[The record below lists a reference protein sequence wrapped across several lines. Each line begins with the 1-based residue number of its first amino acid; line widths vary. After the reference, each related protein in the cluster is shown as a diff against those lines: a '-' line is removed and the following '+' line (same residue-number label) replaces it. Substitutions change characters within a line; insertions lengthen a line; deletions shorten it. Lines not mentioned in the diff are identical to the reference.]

1 MREKPNRDFLIGKW
15 GTKADCEPAV
25 GLRADGS
32 SDGPFG
38 VWSYR
43 DGINRLVD
51 APDLKVVVT
60 DVDNATL
67 ESTNSQGEMLTMT
80 RVP

>member
-38 VWSYR
+38 VWS
-43 DGINRLVD
+43 
-51 APDLKVVVT
+51 
-60 DVDNATL
+60 
-67 ESTNSQGEMLTMT
+67 
-80 RVP
+80 

>member
-15 GTKADCEPAV
+15 GTDGDFEPAV
-25 GLRADGS
+25 DLRADGS

-43 DGINRLVD
+43 DGIIRLVD

-67 ESTNSQGEMLTMT
+67 ESTNRQGEISTMT
-80 RVP
+80 RLP

>member
-32 SDGPFG
+32 SDGP
-38 VWSYR
+38 
-43 DGINRLVD
+43 RLVD
-51 APDLKVVVT
+51 VLDLKVVVT
-60 DVDNATL
+60 VVDNAIL
-67 ESTNSQGEMLTMT
+67 ESTNRQGEMSTMT
-80 RVP
+80 RLP